1 MTTIQNAEHVMAV
14 DRQRERERRDRLQ
27 LELEFSADD
36 MMEPK

>member
-1 MTTIQNAEHVMAV
+1 MAV
-14 DRQRERERRDRLQ
+14 DRQRERELRDRLQ